1 MNTPNVLQEALNELF
16 SNHVN
21 WKWSFRGSEEVEADF
36 TVGDIPYKFYAF
48 ADSAVVD
55 DEGNDV
61 WNMWSVEFRQ
71 AGTRDRNK
79 RFGLSGTGNAPLVMA
94 TVVDIMR
101 NMLEGRSYITKLI
114 FSAKEESRQG
124 LYKRM
129 VQRLLPAWD
138 VQQDGTEFT
147 VTKPEVQ
154 I

>member
-16 SNHVN
+16 SNDVN
-21 WKWSFRGSEEVEADF
+21 WKWTFRGTEEVEADF

-48 ADSAVVD
+48 ADSAIVD
-55 DEGNDV
+55 DEDNDIWNV
-61 WNMWSVEFRQ
+61 WGVEFRL

-79 RFGLSGTGNAPLVMA
+79 RFGLSGTGNASLVMA

-101 NMLEGRSYITKLI
+101 NMLEDRPYITKLV

-138 VQQDGTEFT
+138 VRQDGTEFT

-154 I
+154 L

>member
-1 MNTPNVLQEALNELF
+1 MDNTPNILQEALNELF
-16 SNHVN
+16 SDHVN
-21 WKWSFRGSEEVEADF
+21 WKWVFRGTDEVEADF
-36 TVGDIPYKFYAF
+36 TVGDIPYKFYAHNASTTF
-48 ADSAVVD
+48 NGPKDT
-55 DEGNDV
+55 
-61 WNMWSVEFRQ
+61 WSVEFRQ

-79 RFGLSGTGNAPLVMA
+79 RFGLSGTGNAPLVMS
-94 TVVDIMR
+94 TVVNIMR
-101 NMLEGRSYITKLI
+101 NMLEGRSYITKLV

-129 VQRLLPAWD
+129 VQRLLPAWN

>member
-36 TVGDIPYKFYAF
+36 TVGDIPYKFYAH
-48 ADSAVVD
+48 SASTTFD
-55 DEGNDV
+55 GPKDV
-61 WNMWSVEFRQ
+61 WSVEFRQ

-79 RFGLSGTGNAPLVMA
+79 RFGLSSTGNAPLVMS
-94 TVVDIMR
+94 TVVNIMR
-101 NMLEGRSYITKLI
+101 NMLEGRSYITKLV